1 MYYGIYSTVIGY
13 KRGRQIVNY
22 YFLKENLN
30 TLYMEKLSYCK
41 TNFKVQL
48 IKNLPFQFKK
58 NLKNLP
64 FLKALDNDLN
74 FLISSSIDQYTLALE
89 MMKYKLKADTDYQ

>member
-13 KRGRQIVNY
+13 KRGPQIVNY

-30 TLYMEKLSYCK
+30 TLYMEKLSYSLYFVQLLLCFVK

-58 NLKNLP
+58 K
-64 FLKALDNDLN
+64 
-74 FLISSSIDQYTLALE
+74 I
-89 MMKYKLKADTDYQ
+89 